1 MSSNDRTSRD
11 RSPPDEGALRARAA
25 AHGQEHVFRFFDELD
40 QSGKAAFLEQLDRID
55 FDLMDRLLRECVV
68 TPPAAPAGDLAPAPI
83 VRIPRTE
90 EDRREEARAR
100 EAGEALLR
108 EGKVAA
114 LLVAGGQGS
123 RLGFDGPKG
132 AFVIGPV
139 SRRTLFQL
147 HAEKIRALARRH
159 GMPIPWYVMTS
170 ESNHQATIDELAR
183 HDFHGLDR
191 GDIRF
196 FQQEMLPAV
205 DREGKFLLESKG
217 RVFTSPNG
225 HGGSLK
231 ALHDSGSLA
240 DMRARGIELVFYF
253 QVDNPLV
260 VMCDPVFIGRHALAR
275 AEISSKVVR
284 KAGWQEKV
292 GVIGLRGGKLTV
304 IEYSD
309 LPEADAKATLS
320 DGSLEYWAGSIA
332 IHVLSAGFVERLNRG
347 SFRLPYHIAEK
358 AIPFVGEDGTVVK
371 PGKKNGIKFETFVF
385 DALEAAAGAV
395 TMEVERR
402 EEFSPVKNATGD
414 DSPETARR
422 DLTALYLRWLE
433 EAGASIA
440 READGSFH
448 GHVEVS
454 PLTALDG
461 AELAKRVKP
470 GTPVRP
476 GFMV

>member
-1 MSSNDRTSRD
+1 MTTNAGTPADPSP
-11 RSPPDEGALRARAA
+11 PPDEGAVRARATK
-25 AHGQEHVFRFFDELD
+25 HGQEHVFRFFDGLGPSEKSAL
-40 QSGKAAFLEQLDRID
+40 LEQLDRID
-55 FDLMDRLLRECVV
+55 FALMDRLIQESLV
-68 TPPAAPAGDLAPAPI
+68 PATGPAGALAPAPI
-83 VRIPRTE
+83 VRIPATE
-90 EDRREEARAR
+90 AERREEARAR

-108 EGKVAA
+108 EGKVAV

-139 SRRTLFQL
+139 SQRTLFQL

-170 ESNHQATIDELAR
+170 ESNHQATIDEFAR

-191 GDIRF
+191 EDVRF

-205 DREGKFLLESKG
+205 DRQGKFLLESRG

-240 DMRARGIELVFYF
+240 DMRSRGIELVFYF

-292 GVIGLRGGKLTV
+292 GVIGLRDGKLTV

-309 LPEADAKATLS
+309 LPEAEAKAMLP
-320 DGSLEYWAGSIA
+320 DGSLKYWAGSIA
-332 IHVLSAGFVERLNRG
+332 IHVLSVGFVERLNRG
-347 SFRLPYHIAEK
+347 SFRLPFHVAEK
-358 AIPFVGEDGTVVK
+358 AIPCVDETGTVVK
-371 PGKKNGIKFETFVF
+371 PKGKNGIKFETFVF
-385 DALEAAAGAV
+385 DALEAASGAV

-402 EEFSPVKNATGD
+402 EEFSPVKNATGE

-422 DLTALYLRWLE
+422 DLTALHLRWLE
-433 EAGASIA
+433 AAGARIE
-440 READGSFH
+440 REPDGTFR
-448 GHVEVS
+448 GHVELS
-454 PLTALDG
+454 PLTVLDG
-461 AELAKRVKP
+461 AEVARRWKP
-470 GTPVRP
+470 GTSVGA
-476 GFMV
+476 GFIG